1 MDRRRII
8 ALALSF
14 LALDVIFLRWV
25 ILHFNNWG
33 FWDWDYQQTLLEV
46 SRLSIVDY
54 GQLPLW
60 NPYLGGGVSLA
71 GNTLNHVFSPSFLPV
86 LLLGTIVGAKVCI
99 FIYLAIAQLGVFRLG
114 RARGFGEIESALSA
128 IVFSFGAVYAQKLT
142 HGQFEWIA
150 IAWVPYILL
159 AVDRFTESPSA
170 RDACMGGVFFGLMFL
185 DGGPYQFALF
195 GVFLA
200 IYTLSS
206 AVQRRSAVPL
216 MGLAAVFGVAV
227 GIAAIKLM
235 PVFELISRYPRET
248 SEDPFYGAPFS
259 PGAFELLNQ
268 MFLSRAQAHDPS
280 LWMPYVLNVG
290 SYVGLVPLLLAGL
303 AIVLAR
309 QKHMAWIAS
318 GAIALWIS
326 LGPAAPIDLW
336 HFLHQLPG
344 FSMLRVPSR
353 FNVYVLLAIAMLA
366 GAGLGLLREKLGNPQ
381 RATAASLVIA
391 AAIAAN
397 LIVVNGEIFKVA
409 FSIPP
414 FATEPPGEFRQ
425 HYAYSPFIAR
435 YQDAALYPVHPNWPS
450 GSYPA
455 VLENR
460 GVRWAFKTIP
470 FPSHTLAF
478 EEVSYAGEAR
488 FESGDGRVAALTLTP
503 NRIRVSTEGSG
514 GVLRLNINHDPGW
527 KVVSGDSSSLAEL
540 DGLIGV
546 NVPSGSYTF
555 ELAYWPTSFTL
566 GTGISVLT
574 LLFVAGAL
582 RKGRAQETSP

>member
-1 MDRRRII
+1 VGRRRNI
-8 ALALSF
+8 ALALTF

-25 ILHFNNWG
+25 IRHFNNWG

-46 SRLSIVDY
+46 SRSSIVDY

-86 LLLGTIVGAKVCI
+86 LFLGTIVGAKVCI

-114 RARGFGEIESALSA
+114 RARGFGDIESALSA

-150 IAWVPYILL
+150 IAWVPYVLL
-159 AVDRFTESPSA
+159 AVDRFTETPSA
-170 RDACMGGVFFGLMFL
+170 RHACVGGVFFGLMVL

-200 IYTLSS
+200 IYTLSI

-216 MGLAAVFGVAV
+216 IGFTAITGVAV
-227 GIAAIKLM
+227 GITAIKLL

-259 PGAFELLNQ
+259 PGAFELLHQ
-268 MFLSRAQAHDPS
+268 MFLSRAQVHDPS

-381 RATAASLVIA
+381 RATAASLVVA

-435 YQDAALYPVHPNWPS
+435 YQNTALYPVHPNWPS

-470 FPSHTLAF
+470 FPSHALAF
-478 EEVSYAGEAR
+478 EEAGYAGEAR

-503 NRIRVSTEGSG
+503 NRIRVSTEGAG
-514 GVLRLNINHDPGW
+514 GVLRLNVNHDPGW
-527 KVVSGDSSSLAEL
+527 KIVSGDSSSLAEL

-546 NVPSGSYTF
+546 NVPPGPNTF
-555 ELAYWPTSFTL
+555 ELAYRPTSFAL